1 MPYEIQQ
8 GWTAAQMAR
17 RQHYPN
23 IFDNL
28 SRVTTSV
35 SDWDSPSLEGA
46 SADGL
51 SQGDPALVD
60 GSMVLDS
67 PTQMLDRVAVV
78 ESEDE
83 SECTAAYLYFSSC
96 IVFNCMMLSLIYL

>member
-1 MPYEIQQ
+1 
-8 GWTAAQMAR
+8 MAK
-17 RQHYPN
+17 RQHYPS
-23 IFDNL
+23 IFENL
-28 SRVTTSV
+28 SRVTTTV
-35 SDWDSPSLEGA
+35 SDWDTPSLEGA

-83 SECTAAYLYFSSC
+83 SECLFSAFTIPSSDSVLSAAHTFVNIGTPTDRPRL
-96 IVFNCMMLSLIYL
+96 